1 MINTMQKTAI
11 LILAAGSASR
21 MGKIKQL
28 LPYKNTTL
36 LEWAIEQAQKL
47 TVKNVFCVLGANK
60 DAIEKQL
67 TTKNV
72 EVIYNPN
79 YKNGLSTSIVEGINF
94 LQKHNFDNALIMLSD
109 QPHVTSEYLS
119 SMIETSKNNPS
130 KIIASNYQ
138 VSVGVPA
145 IFPKIFF
152 NDLLNLKGDKGAKKI
167 LLQHDK
173 NVVKVNSSQNLLDI
187 DTPED
192 YQHLLK
198 Q

>member
-1 MINTMQKTAI
+1 MQKTAI

-36 LEWAIEQAQKL
+36 LEWAIEQAQKS
-47 TVKNVFCVLGANK
+47 TVKDVFCVLGANK

-67 TTKNV
+67 STKTV

-79 YKNGLSTSIVEGINF
+79 YKDGLSTSIVAGIDF
-94 LQKHNFDNALIMLSD
+94 LQNHNFDSALIMLAD
-109 QPHVTSEYLS
+109 QPHVTSEYLNS
-119 SMIETSKNNPS
+119 LIEVSKNNPS
-130 KIIASNYQ
+130 SIIASSYQ
-138 VSVGVPA
+138 GSVGVPA
-145 IFPKIFF
+145 LLPKKYF
-152 NDLLNLKGDKGAKKI
+152 NDLLNLKGDKGAKNF
-167 LLQHDK
+167 LLQHNS
-173 NVVKVNSSQNLLDI
+173 NVLKINSHQNLLDI

>member
-1 MINTMQKTAI
+1 MQKTAI

-21 MGKIKQL
+21 MGKTKQL

-36 LEWAIEQAQKL
+36 LEWTIEQAQKSV
-47 TVKNVFCVLGANK
+47 VKNVFCVLGANK

-67 TTKNV
+67 STKTV

-79 YKNGLSTSIVEGINF
+79 YKNGLSTSIVKGIEF
-94 LQKHNFDNALIMLSD
+94 LLNYNFDSVLIMLAD
-109 QPHVTSEYLS
+109 QPHVTSEYLNS
-119 SMIETSKNNPS
+119 LIEVSKNNPS
-130 KIIASNYQ
+130 NIIASSYQ
-138 VSVGVPA
+138 GSVGVPT
-145 IFPKIFF
+145 IFPKNYF
-152 NDLLNLKGDKGAKKI
+152 NDLLDLKGDKGAKNF
-167 LLQHDK
+167 LLQQNN
-173 NVVKVNSSQNLLDI
+173 NVIKVNSTQNLLDI

>member
-1 MINTMQKTAI
+1 MQKTAI

-36 LEWAIEQAQKL
+36 LEWAIEQALKS
-47 TVKNVFCVLGANK
+47 TVKDVFCVLGANK
-60 DAIEKQL
+60 DAIENQL
-67 TTKNV
+67 TTKTI

-79 YKNGLSTSIVEGINF
+79 YKDGLSTSIVEGINL
-94 LQKHNFDNALIMLSD
+94 LQKHCFDNTLIMLAD
-109 QPHVTSEYLS
+109 QPHVTSEYLNS
-119 SMIETSKNNPS
+119 IIETSKNNPS
-130 KIIASNYQ
+130 NIIASSYQ
-138 VSVGVPA
+138 GSVGVPA
-145 IFPKIFF
+145 LFPKKYF
-152 NDLLNLKGDKGAKKI
+152 NDLLNLKGDKGAKNF
-167 LLQHDK
+167 LLQHNN
-173 NVVKVNSSQNLLDI
+173 NVIKVNSSQNLLDI

>member
-1 MINTMQKTAI
+1 MQKTAI

-21 MGKIKQL
+21 MGKMKQL

-36 LEWAIEQAQKL
+36 LEWIIEQALKS

-60 DAIEKQL
+60 DTIEKKL
-67 TTKNV
+67 ASNTIKI
-72 EVIYNPN
+72 IYNPN
-79 YKNGLSTSIVEGINF
+79 YESGLSTSIVTGIDF
-94 LQKHNFDNALIMLSD
+94 LQKHNFDNALIMLAD
-109 QPHVTSEYLS
+109 QPHVTSEYLNS
-119 SMIETSKNNPS
+119 LIEASKKNPS

-138 VSVGVPA
+138 GSVGVPA
-145 IFPKIFF
+145 MFPKKYF
-152 NDLLNLKGDKGAKKI
+152 NDLLNLEGDKGAKNF
-167 LLQHDK
+167 LLQHNS
-173 NVVKVNSSQNLLDI
+173 NVLKINSHQNLLDI

>member
-1 MINTMQKTAI
+1 MQKTAI

-36 LEWAIEQAQKL
+36 LEWAIEQALKS
-47 TVKNVFCVLGANK
+47 TVKDVFCVFGANK
-60 DAIEKQL
+60 DEIEKQL
-67 TTKNV
+67 TTKTI

-79 YKNGLSTSIVEGINF
+79 YKDGLSTSIVEGINL
-94 LQKHNFDNALIMLSD
+94 LQKHCFDNTLIMLAD
-109 QPHVTSEYLS
+109 QPHVTSEYLNS
-119 SMIETSKNNPS
+119 IIETSKNNPS
-130 KIIASNYQ
+130 NIIASSYQ
-138 VSVGVPA
+138 GSVGVPA
-145 IFPKIFF
+145 LFPKKYF
-152 NDLLNLKGDKGAKKI
+152 NDLLNLKGDKGAKNF
-167 LLQHDK
+167 LLQHNN
-173 NVVKVNSSQNLLDI
+173 NVIKVNSSQNLLDI

>member
-1 MINTMQKTAI
+1 MQKTAI

-36 LEWAIEQAQKL
+36 LEWAIEQALKS
-47 TVKNVFCVLGANK
+47 TVKDVFCVLGANK

-67 TTKNV
+67 TTKTI

-79 YKNGLSTSIVEGINF
+79 YKDGLSTSIVEGINL
-94 LQKHNFDNALIMLSD
+94 LQKHCFDNTLIMLAD
-109 QPHVTSEYLS
+109 QPHVTSEYLNS
-119 SMIETSKNNPS
+119 IIETSKNNPS
-130 KIIASNYQ
+130 NIIASSYQ
-138 VSVGVPA
+138 GSVGVPA
-145 IFPKIFF
+145 LFPKKYF
-152 NDLLNLKGDKGAKKI
+152 NDLLNLKGAKGAKNF
-167 LLQHDK
+167 LLQHNN
-173 NVVKVNSSQNLLDI
+173 NVIKVNSSQNLLDI

-192 YQHLLK
+192 YEHLLK

>member
-1 MINTMQKTAI
+1 MQKTAI

-36 LEWAIEQAQKL
+36 LEWAIEQAQKS
-47 TVKNVFCVLGANK
+47 TVKDVFCVLGANK
-60 DAIEKQL
+60 DVIEKQL
-67 TTKNV
+67 STKTV

-79 YKNGLSTSIVEGINF
+79 YKDGLSTSIVTGIDF
-94 LQKHNFDNALIMLSD
+94 LQEHNFDNTLIMLAD
-109 QPHVTSEYLS
+109 QPHVTSEYLNS
-119 SMIETSKNNPS
+119 LIEVSKNNPS
-130 KIIASNYQ
+130 SIIASSYQ
-138 VSVGVPA
+138 GSVGVPA
-145 IFPKIFF
+145 VFPKKYFYH
-152 NDLLNLKGDKGAKKI
+152 LLSLKADKGAKNF
-167 LLQHDK
+167 LLQHNN
-173 NVVKVNSSQNLLDI
+173 NVIKVNSSQNLLDI

>member
-1 MINTMQKTAI
+1 MQKTAI

-21 MGKIKQL
+21 MGKMKQL

-36 LEWAIEQAQKL
+36 LEWIIEQALKSI
-47 TVKNVFCVLGANK
+47 VKNVFCVLGANK
-60 DAIEKQL
+60 EKIKKQF
-67 TTKNV
+67 TTKPI

-79 YKNGLSTSIVEGINF
+79 YKNGLSSSIVAGIDF
-94 LQKHNFDNALIMLSD
+94 LQKHNFDNALIILAD
-109 QPHVTSEYLS
+109 QPHVTSEYLNS
-119 SMIETSKNNPS
+119 LIEASKKNPT

-138 VSVGVPA
+138 GSVGVPA
-145 IFPKIFF
+145 MFPKKYF
-152 NDLLNLKGDKGAKKI
+152 NDLLNLEGDKGAKNF
-167 LLQHDK
+167 LLQHNS
-173 NVVKVNSSQNLLDI
+173 NVLKINSHQNLLDI

>member
-1 MINTMQKTAI
+1 MQKTAI

-36 LEWAIEQAQKL
+36 LEWAIEQAQKS
-47 TVKNVFCVLGANK
+47 TVKDVFCVLGANK
-60 DAIEKQL
+60 DAIENQL
-67 TTKNV
+67 TTKTI

-79 YKNGLSTSIVEGINF
+79 YKDGLSTSIVEGINL
-94 LQKHNFDNALIMLSD
+94 LQKHCFDNTLIMLAD
-109 QPHVTSEYLS
+109 QPHVTSEYLNS
-119 SMIETSKNNPS
+119 IIETSKNNPS
-130 KIIASNYQ
+130 NIIASSYQ
-138 VSVGVPA
+138 GSVGVPA
-145 IFPKIFF
+145 LFPKKYF
-152 NDLLNLKGDKGAKKI
+152 NDLLNLKGDKGAKNF
-167 LLQHDK
+167 LLQHNN
-173 NVVKVNSSQNLLDI
+173 NVIKVNSSQNLLDI